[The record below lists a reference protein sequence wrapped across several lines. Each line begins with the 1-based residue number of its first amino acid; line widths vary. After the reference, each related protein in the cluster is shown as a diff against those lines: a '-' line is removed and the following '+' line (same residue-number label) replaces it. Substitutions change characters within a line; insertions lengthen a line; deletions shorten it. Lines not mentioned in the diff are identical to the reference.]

1 MPTARSTQGPGC
13 HVSEAFAFCRMAGA
27 QLSGQGRTKMQSKLQ
42 LPTEYCPRGPS
53 GRGRA
58 VSNAHEGA
66 VQLSSVLTPDD
77 GEGSRNA
84 LGICFL
90 AKRVMGKAWLWQ
102 RSIRCTLL
110 PSIKTRDSVP
120 IILTKMVGC
129 LRFIDSCPFLVF
141 SRGTTLRG
149 LQGTKG
155 KGQEVSG
162 ELSEQASLWNKWQR
176 RVGCDLAWRA
186 VSVSPE

>member
-1 MPTARSTQGPGC
+1 M
-13 HVSEAFAFCRMAGA
+13 H
-27 QLSGQGRTKMQSKLQ
+27 TKAL
-42 LPTEYCPRGPS
+42 Y
-53 GRGRA
+53 
-58 VSNAHEGA
+58 
-66 VQLSSVLTPDD
+66 SSAPVLTPDD

-84 LGICFL
+84 LGSCFL

-110 PSIKTRDSVP
+110 PSMKTRDSVP
-120 IILTKMVGC
+120 IILTKMVEC

-141 SRGTTLRG
+141 SRRTTLRG
-149 LQGTKG
+149 LKGTKG

-162 ELSEQASLWNKWQR
+162 ELSEQAPLWNKWQR
-176 RVGCDLAWRA
+176 RVGCDLGWRA